1 VTIVG
6 SKSTI
11 ILSIA
16 SFNSIYSTIMWT
28 ECVME
33 MLPSIYILTC
43 VEWFSNLVVILL
55 KEIVAMSTFPWII
68 CFRVVGSS
76 DRKLTVSV
84 SVSAEISGF
93 VVCFGR
99 NFRFRYVLR
108 QNFRSGK
115 YINFDLLCPS
125 VSVSVS
131 VQNKPT
137 FRYFCFCF
145 KFSFR
150 SITSRE
156 SFLSCAWTSCNRC
169 YVE

>member
-1 VTIVG
+1 MTIVG

-55 KEIVAMSTFPWII
+55 KEIVAMLTFPWMI

-76 DRKLTVSV
+76 DRKRTVSV
-84 SVSAEISGF
+84 SVSAGISVLLCVLMKF
-93 VVCFGR
+93 LFRCVFRR
-99 NFRFRYVLR
+99 NFG
-108 QNFRSGK
+108 SGK

-125 VSVSVS
+125 VSVSV
-131 VQNKPT
+131 QNKPK
-137 FRYFCFCF
+137 FRYSGFDLNLAFG
-145 KFSFR
+145 R
-150 SITSRE
+150 TLVE
-156 SFLSCAWTSCNRC
+156 SLLLSCAWTSCNRC